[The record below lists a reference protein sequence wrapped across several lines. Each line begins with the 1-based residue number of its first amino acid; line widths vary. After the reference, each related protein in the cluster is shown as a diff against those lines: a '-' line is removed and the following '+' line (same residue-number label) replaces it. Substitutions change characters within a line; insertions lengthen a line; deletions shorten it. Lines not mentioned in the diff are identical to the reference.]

1 MLEPQQPNLLKEIR
15 LRMGMTQQAF
25 ADMIKCTQG
34 NIGHYESRDQV
45 MPPHVAKTLIFEAAI
60 RGHRVTYEDI
70 YGKVNAP
77 LVKQKLRREAL
88 ELSERK
94 TRNAED

>member
-1 MLEPQQPNLLKEIR
+1 
-15 LRMGMTQQAF
+15 MGLTQQAF
-25 ADMIKCTQG
+25 ADMLKCTQG

-70 YGKVNAP
+70 YGKVDAP
-77 LVKQKLRREAL
+77 VIKRRLTADAL
-88 ELSERK
+88 EQLERK
-94 TRNAED
+94 KRHAED

>member
-70 YGKVNAP
+70 YGKVDAP
-77 LVKQKLRREAL
+77 VVKRRLTADAREQA
-88 ELSERK
+88 ERK
-94 TRNAED
+94 KRHAED